1 MNLRNIFATLGKE
14 FKLGFSLK
22 MIKFLVRQ
30 KSLHKTFRCRWV
42 AEFLTSRERSW
53 GFSAAEVEVSEQ

>member
-22 MIKFLVRQ
+22 MIEFLV
-30 KSLHKTFRCRWV
+30 KNPYTKLFAV
-42 AEFLTSRERSW
+42 VDSRN
-53 GFSAAEVEVSEQ
+53 F